1 MSVVRKIASNTVWQV
16 AGKVVVAALGIISI
30 KFITNYLSRTEYGEY
45 TTIYDYTALFAII
58 ADFGLF
64 TIALREMAHDE
75 KSIEKIIGNV
85 LSIRTTLAV
94 FALGLGALAAYLIPA
109 YSGSNIPFGVI
120 IVSIATI
127 ITLAAGTIS
136 SVLQLHLKMHWA
148 SIALSAG
155 KFITVGYIIA
165 VILYIFPNDPHR
177 GFNHL
182 LLAWIVGGIVTILIT
197 YIATAKFVKI
207 APRFDFQ
214 FWKEVLIKAL
224 PYGAALVLGT
234 IYFRMGTIVLSFFKM
249 KDAVGFWGVP
259 MRFLEILQIIPHYF
273 MNSVLPILTLTIK
286 TDFGRSSRIIK
297 YSLCAMA
304 AMGLPIFVGGFIV
317 AYPLTAAVSSPQFL
331 THYSG
336 AELILGSDVVLKILL
351 AALIF
356 TSLHV
361 VLTYALVAMG
371 KQIELLWI
379 NAVAVII
386 NIVLNLILAP
396 RFGAVGAAVVA
407 AITEMIMFIL
417 LAIRLRRY
425 IKGIWDPA
433 FLAKTAVSAIFMGAV
448 LFSATTYFEKLLLP
462 IGLLVLIPL
471 GAVAFL
477 AAMFATKAVS
487 KEMIAMFRKTERSA
501 VANEI
506 Q

>member
-1 MSVVRKIASNTVWQV
+1 MSVARKIFSNTVWQV
-16 AGKVVVAALGIISI
+16 AGKVVVAVLGIVSI
-30 KFITNYLSRTEYGEY
+30 KFITNYLSRSEYGEY

-75 KSIEKIIGNV
+75 KSTEKIIGNV

-94 FALGLGALAAYLIPA
+94 FALGLGVLAAYLIPA

-148 SIALSAG
+148 SIALSVG
-155 KFITVGYIIA
+155 KFITVGYIMA
-165 VILYIFPNDPHR
+165 VILYIFPNNPEL
-177 GFNHL
+177 GFPHL
-182 LLAWIVGGIVTILIT
+182 LLSWILGGIVTIFIT
-197 YIATAKFVKI
+197 YFATRKFVKI
-207 APRFDFQ
+207 APQFDFK

-234 IYFRMGTIVLSFFKM
+234 IYFRMGTIVLSLYKM

-286 TDFGRSSRIIK
+286 GNFERSPRIIK

-304 AMGLPIFVGGFIV
+304 AMSLPIFVGGYIV

-331 THYSG
+331 THYNG
-336 AELILGSDVVLKILL
+336 ADLILGSDVVLKILL

-361 VLTYALVAMG
+361 VLTYSLVAMG

-386 NIVLNLILAP
+386 NVVLNLILAP

-407 AITEMIMFIL
+407 AITEMTMFIL
-417 LAIRLRRY
+417 LAIRLRHY
-425 IKGIWDPA
+425 IKGIWDVS
-433 FLAKTAVSAIFMGAV
+433 FLAKTVVSAIFMGAV
-448 LFSATTYFEKLLLP
+448 LLAATTYFEKLLLP
-462 IGLLVLIPL
+462 VGLLILIPL
-471 GAVAFL
+471 GAVAF
-477 AAMFATKAVS
+477 AASMFATKAIS
-487 KEMIAMFRKTERSA
+487 KEMIALFRKTDLSQE
-501 VANEI
+501 EKI
-506 Q
+506 

>member
-1 MSVVRKIASNTVWQV
+1 MSIARKIFSNTVWQI
-16 AGKVVVAALGIISI
+16 AGKVVVAVLGIISI
-30 KFITNYLSRTEYGEY
+30 KFITNYLSRSEYGEY

-75 KSIEKIIGNV
+75 KNTEKIIGNV

-94 FALGLGALAAYLIPA
+94 FALGLGVLSAYLIPA

-127 ITLAAGTIS
+127 ITLTAGTIS
-136 SVLQLHLKMHWA
+136 SILQLHLKMHWA

-155 KFITVGYIIA
+155 KFITVGYIMT
-165 VILYIFPNDPHR
+165 VILYIFPNNPER

-182 LLAWIVGGIVTILIT
+182 LFAWILGGIMTILIT
-197 YIATAKFVKI
+197 YIATIKFVKI
-207 APRFDFQ
+207 SPQFDFK

-234 IYFRMGTIVLSFFKM
+234 IYFRMGTIVLSLFKM

-259 MRFLEILQIIPHYF
+259 VRFLEILQIIPHYF

-286 TDFGRSSRIIK
+286 TDFSRSPRIIK

-304 AMGLPIFVGGFIV
+304 AMSLPIFVGGFIV

-331 THYSG
+331 THYNG

-351 AALIF
+351 GALIF

-371 KQIELLWI
+371 RQIELLWI

-386 NIVLNLILAP
+386 NVTLNLILAP
-396 RFGAVGAAVVA
+396 RFGAVGAAVVT

-417 LAIRLRRY
+417 LFIRLRHY
-425 IKGIWDPA
+425 IKGIWDPV
-433 FLAKTAVSAIFMGAV
+433 FLTKIAISAIFMGAV
-448 LFSATTYFEKLLLP
+448 LFSATAYFEKLLLP
-462 IGLLVLIPL
+462 VGLLILIPL
-471 GAVAFL
+471 GAAAFL
-477 AAMFATKAVS
+477 ASMFAIKAIS
-487 KEMIAMFRKTERSA
+487 KEMIALLIKTN
-501 VANEI
+501 AN
-506 Q
+506 